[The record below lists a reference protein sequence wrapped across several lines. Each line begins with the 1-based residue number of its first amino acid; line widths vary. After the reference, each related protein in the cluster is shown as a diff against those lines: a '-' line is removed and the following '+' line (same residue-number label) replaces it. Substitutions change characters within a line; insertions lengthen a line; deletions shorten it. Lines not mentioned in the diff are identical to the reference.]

1 MWLWGL
7 VVIAAIYSTL
17 GAAQVLVS
25 FLRER
30 NLLRVSFI
38 LIVLLVAA
46 AVIWRWIKKPPGWRE
61 ISVWIGAAAVYAIA
75 FVRVETPEERTHLI
89 EYSLVAILIYQA
101 LVERK
106 RNGRQ
111 VPFPALLAFTATV
124 ILGLLDESIQWILPN
139 RVFDWVDVGFNTLA
153 ALMAIGVSLALV
165 YVRRLKL
172 PTLNK

>member
-1 MWLWGL
+1 
-7 VVIAAIYSTL
+7 
-17 GAAQVLVS
+17 
-25 FLRER
+25 
-30 NLLRVSFI
+30 
-38 LIVLLVAA
+38 
-46 AVIWRWIKKPPGWRE
+46 
-61 ISVWIGAAAVYAIA
+61 
-75 FVRVETPEERTHLI
+75 VETPEERTHLI

-111 VPFPALLAFTATV
+111 VPFPTLLAFTATV
-124 ILGLLDESIQWILPN
+124 ILGLLDESIQWNLPN